1 MVQIRSQ
8 QNHEPMPRIEVGDIG
23 QKLGYNSIDNGF
35 LSFNNVRIPR
45 TNLLSRF
52 VEVEKDG
59 SFSLKGDPRVLYQI
73 MV

>member
-8 QNHEPMPRIEVGDIG
+8 QNHEPMPGIEVGDIG